1 MEESFAHDQPASR
14 TSAPAADAAT
24 ATRPRRRRPAFDP
37 ANQVTSLLKPVSLTM
52 VMVVYLVGTLG
63 NEVEIEGGFQELMVY
78 HEEESDSV
86 GTKAGGVLLN
96 ALAMVGMLFV
106 VTTLMLLL
114 YKYRCYRVM
123 YGWLLFSVA
132 SLLFTFGGVVLRQ
145 LLATYEVPAD
155 EPTLLLFLYNVAVV
169 GTLVV
174 FWGSLGFGEDPQLA
188 QQGYLVVIS
197 ALMAFSATK
206 LPEWTTWG
214 VLGAVSAWDVV
225 AVLTPRGP
233 LKLLVEEAEK
243 REEAIPGL
251 VYSGDDIKLG
261 LGDFIFYSIL
271 VGRASLTDG
280 ATAVSCAVAVLAGLC
295 STLALL
301 PVFEQALPALPI
313 SIVLGAAFYFCMTL
327 LVGPFTSFVA
337 AHSLF
342 I

>member
-1 MEESFAHDQPASR
+1 M
-14 TSAPAADAAT
+14 
-24 ATRPRRRRPAFDP
+24 
-37 ANQVTSLLKPVSLTM
+37 KPVSLTM

-63 NEVEIEGGFQELMVY
+63 NDVEIEGGFQELMVY

-106 VTTLMLLL
+106 VTTLMWLL
-114 YKYRCYRVM
+114 YYYRCYRVM

-132 SLLFTFGGVVLRQ
+132 SLLFTFGGYVLRQ
-145 LLATYEVPAD
+145 LLAIYELPAD
-155 EPTLLLFLYNVAVV
+155 EPTLLLFLYNFAVI
-169 GTLVV
+169 GTMVV
-174 FWGSLGFGEDPQLA
+174 FWSSLGFGESPQLA

-197 ALMAFSATK
+197 ALMAWSATK

-214 VLGAVSAWDVV
+214 VLGAVSAWDII

-233 LKLLVEEAEK
+233 LKLLVEEAER

-251 VYSGDDIKLG
+251 VYEGEDIKLG

-280 ATAVSCAVAVLAGLC
+280 ATALSCAVAVLAGLC

-313 SIVLGAAFYFCMTL
+313 SIFLGAVFYFSMTL
-327 LVGPFTSFVA
+327 LVGPFTSFVV